1 MGKDKPVV
9 AAAQTKKATAK
20 PVKPKHF
27 FVIRK
32 RNSRTR
38 VMRIKRDDGVIIIL
52 PARVLHAD

>member
-9 AAAQTKKATAK
+9 ETKKAAAK

-38 VMRIKRDDGVIIIL
+38 MMQIKRDDGVVIII
-52 PARVLHAD
+52 PARVVHAD